1 MFFRRGNKVTVD
13 FKELYKD
20 SRTGIIDEFN
30 SEGVVIKCEEDGKT
44 NTIFIPLTSISEV
57 VLVEEVDN
65 KRTTKTTQ
73 Y

>member
-20 SRTGIIDEFN
+20 SRTGVIEEFN
-30 SEGVVIKCEEDGKT
+30 NEGIVIKYEEDEKT
-44 NTIFIPLTSISEV
+44 NTVFIPMTSISEV

-65 KRTTKTTQ
+65 KYTTKTTQ

>member
-20 SRTGIIDEFN
+20 SRTGIIEEFN
-30 SEGVVIKCEEDGKT
+30 NEGIVIKYEEDEKT
-44 NTIFIPLTSISEV
+44 NTVFIPMTSISEV
-57 VLVEEVDN
+57 VLVEEADS
-65 KRTTKTTQ
+65 KYTTKTTQ

>member
-13 FKELYKD
+13 FKEIYKE

-30 SEGVVIKCEEDGKT
+30 NEGIVLKYEEAEKV
-44 NTIFIPLTSISEV
+44 NTVFIPMTSISEV

-65 KRTTKTTQ
+65 KYTTKVTQ